1 MRRRELTDEH
11 CYLISLLLDEI
22 GTSAR
27 TPALTLERYPDT
39 PEYVATVWTPV
50 GTACARLLVA
60 CPWWPPSSGHS
71 ARSGLVSAA
80 GQTAAAKGHLVG
92 VTELVPARRRGAHPM
107 GRIGT

>member
-1 MRRRELTDEH
+1 VRRREFTDEH

-50 GTACARLLVA
+50 GTACARLLAA
-60 CPWWPPSSGHS
+60 CPRWPPSSGHRGHAAVWCRPRGRQRPLRVISS
-71 ARSGLVSAA
+71 A
-80 GQTAAAKGHLVG
+80 
-92 VTELVPARRRGAHPM
+92 
-107 GRIGT
+107 

>member
-1 MRRRELTDEH
+1 MRRREFTDEH

-50 GTACARLLVA
+50 GTACATQ
-60 CPWWPPSSGHS
+60 
-71 ARSGLVSAA
+71 RSG
-80 GQTAAAKGHLVG
+80 VG
-92 VTELVPARRRGAHPM
+92 RGADS
-107 GRIGT
+107 GR

>member
-22 GTSAR
+22 GTLAR

-50 GTACARLLVA
+50 GTACARLLAA
-60 CPWWPPSSGHS
+60 CPRWPPSSGHRGHAAVWCRPRGRQRPLRVISS
-71 ARSGLVSAA
+71 A
-80 GQTAAAKGHLVG
+80 
-92 VTELVPARRRGAHPM
+92 
-107 GRIGT
+107 